1 MTRTSLPAIERLRA
15 NCVET
20 PPPEGSQI
28 TSPCL
33 SFRGAALPR
42 GGHVRLRENGKK
54 ALAHRVAYEAKY
66 GAIPEGMVVMHL
78 CDNPACC
85 NPDHL
90 MLGTPK
96 DNAHDAILKGRSKG
110 SRKNALPNLI
120 NRVSLLQKSGKTP
133 EKIAHEIGYDLT
145 AVRSLLDF
153 LEDDEELYEGTQ
165 ASYGDD
171 LADHQRLERLVYDQ
185 HTSTAILAIPES
197 YGPPLPVHLE
207 CNFTTH

>member
-15 NCVET
+15 KCVET

-33 SFRGAALPR
+33 TFTGRKMPK
-42 GGHVRLRENGKK
+42 GGHGLIWENGKPSY
-54 ALAHRVAYEAKY
+54 AHRVAYAAKH
-66 GAIPEGMVVMHL
+66 GPIPEGMVVMHL

-90 MLGTPK
+90 TLGTQK
-96 DNAHDAILKGRSKG
+96 DNILDAVLKGRHT
-110 SRKNALPNLI
+110 RKNALPNLI
-120 NRVSLLQKSGKTP
+120 DRVSLMHKSGKTP
-133 EKIAHEIGYDLT
+133 EDIAHESGYDLT
-145 AVRSLLDF
+145 AVRSLLAF
-153 LEDDEELYEGTQ
+153 LDDDEELYEGTQ

-171 LADHQRLERLVYDQ
+171 LADHQRMERMVYDQ
-185 HTSTAILAIPES
+185 HTSAALMAIPES

>member
-33 SFRGAALPR
+33 TFTGAKLQK
-42 GGHVRLRENGKK
+42 GGHGQIWENGKPV
-54 ALAHRVAYEAKY
+54 LTHRVAFEYKH
-66 GAIPEGMVVMHL
+66 GSIPEGMVVMHL

-90 MLGTPK
+90 TLGTKK
-96 DNAHDAILKGRSKG
+96 DNAHDAVLKGRLKG
-110 SRKNALPNLI
+110 KAKNALPNLI
-120 NRVSLLQKSGKTP
+120 ECVSLLQKSGKTP
-133 EKIAHEIGYDLT
+133 EEIAHEIGYDLT

-165 ASYGDD
+165 ANYGDD

-185 HTSTAILAIPES
+185 QTFTAVMAIPD
-197 YGPPLPVHLE
+197 LL
-207 CNFTTH
+207 TA

>member
-1 MTRTSLPAIERLRA
+1 MTRTSLPTIERLRPK
-15 NCVET
+15 CVET

-33 SFRGAALPR
+33 TFTGAK
-42 GGHVRLRENGKK
+42 GNKEGHGLIWDTGK
-54 ALAHRVAYEAKY
+54 LSYAHRVAYEAKY
-66 GAIPEGMVVMHL
+66 GAIPKGMVVMHL

-90 MLGTPK
+90 TLGTKK

-110 SRKNALPNLI
+110 SLKNALPNLI
-120 NRVSLLQKSGKTP
+120 NRVSLLHKSGKTP
-133 EKIAHEIGYDLT
+133 EDIAHATGYDLT

-153 LEDDEELYEGTQ
+153 LEDDGELYEGAR

-185 HTSTAILAIPES
+185 HTFTAVMAIPES

>member
-1 MTRTSLPAIERLRA
+1 MTRTSLPDIERLRA
-15 NCVET
+15 KCVET

-33 SFRGAALPR
+33 TFTGAKLPK
-42 GGHVRLRENGKK
+42 GGHGQIWENGKPV
-54 ALAHRVAYEAKY
+54 LTHRVAFEYKY
-66 GAIPEGMVVMHL
+66 GSIPEGMVVMHL

-90 MLGTPK
+90 TLGTPK
-96 DNAHDAILKGRSKG
+96 DNAHDAILKGRLKG
-110 SRKNALPNLI
+110 KAKNALSNLI
-120 NRVSLLQKSGKTP
+120 NRVPLLHKSGKTP
-133 EKIAHEIGYDLT
+133 EEIAHEIGYDLT

-153 LEDDEELYEGTQ
+153 LEDDEELYEWAR

-171 LADHQRLERLVYDQ
+171 LADHQRLERLVYDR
-185 HTSTAILAIPES
+185 HTFTALMAIPES

>member
-28 TSPCL
+28 TSPCQT
-33 SFRGAALPR
+33 FTGAKLPK
-42 GGHVRLRENGKK
+42 GGHGQIWENGKT
-54 ALAHRVAYEAKY
+54 ALTHRVAFEYKH
-66 GAIPEGMVVMHL
+66 GFIPEGMVVMHL

-90 MLGTPK
+90 TLGTKK
-96 DNAHDAILKGRSKG
+96 DNAHDAVLKGRLKG
-110 SRKNALPNLI
+110 KAKSALQKLI
-120 NRVSLLQKSGKTP
+120 ECVSLMQKSGKTP
-133 EKIAHEIGYDLT
+133 EETAHEIGYDLT

-207 CNFTTH
+207 CNFTPH